1 MVYSDLHICAG
12 PVLPCHMR
20 PDECSVM
27 HAARQVT
34 SSCTLARLV
43 SSDWSLQGSW
53 SPGACVH
60 EQGCWCGK
68 CASHRSLCAPQRGR
82 LSQAMPV
89 QHTPRSL
96 VLEQHPE
103 RYLHMRPTCHPQPA
117 RLTKKGAERSSS
129 SRSKKQLTALSSLF
143 RSSQAYNLAHASKRL
158 GNSAVGGG
166 APPHDRLSGCRTC
179 VSLMGTG
186 THDHVLHVQ
195 VFDTDTASGEAE
207 GQARGCR
214 IHPDETDAMVGSDR
228 LRHLLLCT
236 LTGP

>member
-117 RLTKKGAERSSS
+117 RLTKKGGRTIIVLPIKKTIDRLVESFSIVTSLQPCPRIQTARQLCRWRRSSAT
-129 SRSKKQLTALSSLF
+129 RQIVWLQDMCEFDGDGHT
-143 RSSQAYNLAHASKRL
+143 RPC
-158 GNSAVGGG
+158 SARAG
-166 APPHDRLSGCRTC
+166 
-179 VSLMGTG
+179 
-186 THDHVLHVQ
+186 
-195 VFDTDTASGEAE
+195 
-207 GQARGCR
+207 
-214 IHPDETDAMVGSDR
+214 
-228 LRHLLLCT
+228 LRH
-236 LTGP
+236 